1 MEAPEKYPR
10 PAACASP
17 WRPPSLVGDDT
28 HAVVARSKWAREHG
42 LHTECGP
49 VVSMGCEPGP
59 SIACSDED
67 TGRSERE
74 TPNPCVETDRQKTE
88 AKTKTEQHTTG
99 NVGGR
104 RDAR

>member
-1 MEAPEKYPR
+1 MCEPMETAE
-10 PAACASP
+10 
-17 WRPPSLVGDDT
+17 SLGDDT
-28 HAVVARSKWAREHG
+28 HAVVARPKWAREHG

-59 SIACSDED
+59 SMTCSDED
-67 TGRSERE
+67 AGRSERK
-74 TPNPCVETDRQKTE
+74 TPNPFVETDKQKTE